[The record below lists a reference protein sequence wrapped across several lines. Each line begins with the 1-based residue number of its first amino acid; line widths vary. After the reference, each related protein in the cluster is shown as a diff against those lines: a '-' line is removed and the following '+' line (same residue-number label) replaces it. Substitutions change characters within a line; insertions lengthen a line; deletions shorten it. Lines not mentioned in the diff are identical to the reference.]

1 MPSDDLTSVPSHDRQ
16 YAPATDRNRDPI
28 LTVLQQVLP
37 AQGTILEIASGT
49 GQHSIHFAPA
59 LAPRTWQP
67 SEPNPQGRASIRA
80 WAAAEPAA
88 NLREPID
95 LDVCAPR
102 WPVEVAPIDP
112 AITAIVTINLI
123 HIAPW
128 AACLGLLAG
137 TNRILP
143 IGGVLYLYGPYK
155 QQGVPLAPGNEAF
168 DASLRSQNSAWGLRY
183 LEIVM
188 EAAAIENLHLKTVI
202 AMPANNLSVVFE
214 KV

>member
-1 MPSDDLTSVPSHDRQ
+1 MTTAMSPDNRQ

-37 AQGTILEIASGT
+37 PQGTILEIASGT
-49 GQHSIHFAPA
+49 GQHAIHFAPA
-59 LAPRTWQP
+59 LAPRLWQP
-67 SEPNPQGRASIRA
+67 SEPTPQGRASIRA

-88 NLREPID
+88 TLRDPID

-102 WPVEVAPIDP
+102 WSVELTPPNP
-112 AITAIVTINLI
+112 AISAIVAINLI

-137 TNRILP
+137 ANRILP
-143 IGGVLYLYGPYK
+143 IGGILYLYGPYK
-155 QQGVPLAPGNEAF
+155 RKSVPLAPGNEAF
-168 DASLRSQNSAWGLRY
+168 DASLRSQNPAWGLRD
-183 LEIVM
+183 LETVI
-188 EAAAIENLHLKTVI
+188 EAATIENLTLKTVI
-202 AMPANNLSVVFE
+202 EMPANNLSVVFE

>member
-1 MPSDDLTSVPSHDRQ
+1 MSPNDRPDDRQ

-28 LTVLQQVLP
+28 LTVLHQILP
-37 AQGTILEIASGT
+37 TQGTILEIASGT
-49 GQHSIHFAPA
+49 GQHAIHFAPA

-67 SEPNPQGRASIRA
+67 SEPTPQGRASIRA
-80 WAAAEPAA
+80 WAAAEPIE
-88 NLREPID
+88 NLLDPID

-102 WPVEVAPIDP
+102 WPVEGEPIDP

-137 TNRILP
+137 ANRILP

-155 QQGVPLAPGNEAF
+155 QQNVPLAPGNEMF
-168 DASLRSQNSAWGLRY
+168 DGSLRSQNPAWGLRD
-183 LEIVM
+183 LETVA
-188 EAAAIENLHLKTVI
+188 EAAAIENLILKTVI
-202 AMPANNLSVVFE
+202 EMPANNLSVVFE
-214 KV
+214 KG

>member
-1 MPSDDLTSVPSHDRQ
+1 MNPDDRQ

-28 LTVLQQVLP
+28 LTVLHQILP
-37 AQGTILEIASGT
+37 ATGTILEIASGT
-49 GQHSIHFAPA
+49 GQHAIHFVPA

-67 SEPNPQGRASIRA
+67 SEPTPQGRASIRA
-80 WAAAEPAA
+80 WAAAQPAAQPAA

-95 LDVCAPR
+95 LDVCAPL

-137 TNRILP
+137 ANRILP

-155 QQGVPLAPGNEAF
+155 QQTVPLAPGNEMF
-168 DASLRSQNSAWGLRY
+168 DGSLRSQNSAWGLRD
-183 LEIVM
+183 LEAVV
-188 EAAAIENLHLKTVI
+188 EAAAIENLILKTVI
-202 AMPANNLSVVFE
+202 EMPANNLSVVFE
-214 KV
+214 KG

>member
-1 MPSDDLTSVPSHDRQ
+1 MTPDATTSVPSYDRQ

-28 LTVLQQVLP
+28 LTVLKQVLP

-49 GQHSIHFAPA
+49 GQHGVHFAPA
-59 LAPRTWQP
+59 LSPRTWQP

-80 WAAAEPAA
+80 WAAAEPVA
-88 NLREPID
+88 NLSEPID

-102 WPVEVAPIDP
+102 WPVELAPIDP

-137 TNRILP
+137 ANRILP
-143 IGGVLYLYGPYK
+143 IGGILYLYGPYK
-155 QQGVPLAPGNEAF
+155 QQSVSLAPGNEMF
-168 DASLRSQNSAWGLRY
+168 DRSLRSQNPAWGLRD
-183 LEIVM
+183 LEAVV
-188 EAAAIENLHLKTVI
+188 EAAAIENLTLKTVI
-202 AMPANNLSVVFE
+202 EMPANNLSVVFE
-214 KV
+214 KS